1 MIFVD
6 GGGPMKHERASG
18 VEKNAIESAICRF
31 FASVLEIDTV
41 APSDDFFSLGGDSLA
56 AENLMIDI
64 ERTFRITISVS
75 ALVEAATPSDLAD
88 VVARML
94 ARNAGSVLLTARS
107 RGAGVPLYC
116 VHGGDGTST
125 FPAKLA
131 EMLMTDNPIYGLRAL
146 GLHDGEVPLAD
157 VGDMAELYL
166 STIRAGVQPGGPY
179 LLLGHCGGSIVAY
192 EMARRLMERGETVAG
207 LILIDP
213 ETDRRAPYLH
223 ATGAALA
230 WRHLK
235 GMERAVRLAVRLT
248 VSQNATGKR
257 RRRLVHRAISVA
269 VMRYRPQPIACPTL
283 FICTEARKRPLMH
296 PERGF
301 PALLTNARFVTL
313 DVAHE
318 KMFVDTIGDVVA
330 AIAGFIEDVR
340 DAPLLKENAT
350 REPLHPSGAIGA
362 IPA

>member
-1 MIFVD
+1 M
-6 GGGPMKHERASG
+6 ENEASG
-18 VEKNAIESAICRF
+18 GADQAAIETAIRGF
-31 FASVLEIDTV
+31 FASVLDLDRV
-41 APSDDFFSLGGDSLA
+41 DASDDFFALGGDSLA
-56 AENLMIDI
+56 AENLMIEI
-64 ERTFRITISVS
+64 ERHFRITISVS
-75 ALVEAATPSDLAD
+75 ALVEAATPSRLAD
-88 VVARML
+88 VVARLL

-107 RGAGVPLYC
+107 RGAGLPLHC

-125 FPAKLA
+125 FPARLA
-131 EMLMTDNPIYGLRAL
+131 ERLATDNPIYGLRAR
-146 GLHDGEVPLAD
+146 GLQDGEVPLAT

-166 STIRAGVQPGGPY
+166 SAIRDGVQREGPY

-192 EMARRLMERGETVAG
+192 EMARRLMARGETVAG

-230 WRHLK
+230 WRDLK
-235 GMERAVRLAVRLT
+235 GRERAARLALRLT
-248 VSQNATGKR
+248 VSPGVTGER

-269 VMRYRPQPIACPTL
+269 VMRYRPQPIGCPTL

-301 PALLTNARFVTL
+301 PALLPRGRFVTL

-330 AIAGFIEDVR
+330 AIAGFIEEVG
-340 DAPLLKENAT
+340 DAPLLKEIPA
-350 REPLHPSGAIGA
+350 REPLHPSGAVGA